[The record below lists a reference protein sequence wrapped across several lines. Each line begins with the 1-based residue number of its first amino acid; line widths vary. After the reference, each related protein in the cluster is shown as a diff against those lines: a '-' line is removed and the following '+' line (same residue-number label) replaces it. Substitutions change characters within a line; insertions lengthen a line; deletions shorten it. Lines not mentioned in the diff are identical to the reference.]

1 LNTKTA
7 PFGLARW
14 GICRGI
20 VQLAICGLWM
30 SILGTSLA
38 QAPQAQSQAPQSLNW
53 DQVKQR
59 FEASNPAL
67 KADAD
72 NVDEMKA
79 EEITAF
85 LRPNPQLTIAADG
98 TQIALHNGV
107 WTPFK
112 GTTEQ
117 PNFSYLHERQHK
129 RELRLES
136 AQEGTRITQSQHE
149 DLDRNMVFALRTAFV
164 GTLEAKFILDLAKAD
179 LDYYDKIIDISRS
192 RFRAGDIAQVDLDRI
207 ELQRVQ
213 YESEI
218 ATAIVNL
225 RTAKIQ
231 LLQMLDDRTPVD
243 QFDVIGKFDFSDVMQ
258 PLESYR
264 NAALAGR
271 PDLQAALQTIQQSQ
285 TNYKLAVAN
294 GSTDPTFSGWY
305 THNSST
311 NNPNGF
317 DTVGVS
323 VSVPLRIFDRNQ
335 GEKKRTQIDIERSQQ
350 ASEAAR
356 AQVFSDV
363 DTAYELVRSNIELLE
378 PYKEKYND
386 QALRVRDT
394 VTFAYEHGGAS
405 LMDFLNAQSDYRQV
419 QLAYAQLI
427 GAYLTAA
434 GQLNLAVG
442 SEAIQ

>member
-1 LNTKTA
+1 LNTNFAYIRLSSCCIKRRIA
-7 PFGLARW
+7 AFL
-14 GICRGI
+14 
-20 VQLAICGLWM
+20 ICGM
-30 SILGTSLA
+30 SLA
-38 QAPQAQSQAPQSLNW
+38 SFAAPPPACAQQALTW
-53 DQVKQR
+53 DQVKAK
-59 FEASNPAL
+59 FEADNPAM

-72 NVDEMKA
+72 TVDEMKA

-85 LRPNPQLTIAADG
+85 LRPNPQFTLAADG
-98 TQIALHNGV
+98 TQAAPHNGV

-117 PNFSYLHERQHK
+117 PNVSYLHERDHK

-149 DLDRNMVFALRTAFV
+149 DLDRNMTFALRTAFV
-164 GTLEAKFILDLAKAD
+164 GTLQAKFILDLARAD
-179 LDYYDKIIDISRS
+179 LDYYDKIIDISRTS
-192 RFRAGDIAQVDLDRI
+192 FKAGALAQIDLDRI

-218 ATAIVNL
+218 ETAIVNL

-231 LLQMLDDRTPVD
+231 LLQMLDDRTPVE
-243 QFDVIGKFDFSDVMQ
+243 QFDVTGDYDFSDNLQ
-258 PLESYR
+258 PLETFR
-264 NAALAGR
+264 DAALAAR
-271 PDLQAALQTIQQSQ
+271 PDLQAALQTIQQSD
-285 TNYKLAVAN
+285 TNHKLAVSN
-294 GSTDPTFSGWY
+294 GSTDPTFAGWF
-305 THNSST
+305 TNNSST
-311 NNPNGF
+311 NNPNGPE
-317 DTVGVS
+317 TIGAS
-323 VSVPLRIFDRNQ
+323 VSIPLRIFDKNQ
-335 GEKKRTQIDIERSQQ
+335 GEKKRTLIDIDRAQQ
-350 ASEAAR
+350 ASEATR

-363 DTAYELVRSNIELLE
+363 DTAYELVRSNVALLK

-427 GAYLTAA
+427 GSYLTAV

-442 SEAIQ
+442 RETIP

>member
-1 LNTKTA
+1 LVLA
-7 PFGLARW
+7 PGAR
-14 GICRGI
+14 
-20 VQLAICGLWM
+20 
-30 SILGTSLA
+30 A
-38 QAPQAQSQAPQSLNW
+38 QQALTW
-53 DQVKQR
+53 DQVRAK
-59 FEASNPAL
+59 FEAVNPAM

-85 LRPNPQLTIAADG
+85 LRPNPQFSLLADG
-98 TQIALHNGV
+98 TQIARHDGA

-112 GTTEQ
+112 GTYEQ
-117 PNFSYLHERQHK
+117 PNFSYLHEREHK

-136 AQEGTRITQSQHE
+136 AQEGTRITQSEHE

-164 GTLEAKFILDLAKAD
+164 GTLQAKFILDLARAD
-179 LDYYDKIIDISRS
+179 LDYYDKIIDISRTM
-192 RFRAGDIAQVDLDRI
+192 FKAGAIGQIDLDRI
-207 ELQRVQ
+207 ELLRVQ

-218 ATAIVNL
+218 ETAIVNL

-231 LLQMLDDRTPVD
+231 LLQMLNDRTPVD
-243 QFDVIGKFDFSDVMQ
+243 QFDVTGPFDFSDNLQ
-258 PLESYR
+258 PLDTYR
-264 NAALAGR
+264 DAALAAR

-285 TNYKLAVAN
+285 TNHKLAVAN
-294 GSTDPTFSGWY
+294 GSADPTFAGWY
-305 THNSST
+305 TYNAST
-311 NNPNGF
+311 NNPNGPQ
-317 DTVGVS
+317 TLGAS
-323 VSVPLRIFDRNQ
+323 VSIPLRIFDKNQ
-335 GEKKRTQIDIERSQQ
+335 GEKKRTLIDIDRSQQ
-350 ASEAAR
+350 ASEATR

-363 DTAYELVRSNIELLE
+363 DTAYELVRSNIALLK
-378 PYKEKYND
+378 PYKAKYND

-442 SEAIQ
+442 SEAMK

>member
-1 LNTKTA
+1 MNTKQTVHCVSSPYTKRWIVA
-7 PFGLARW
+7 FWILGLGLALVAGQEMR
-14 GICRGI
+14 
-20 VQLAICGLWM
+20 
-30 SILGTSLA
+30 A
-38 QAPQAQSQAPQSLNW
+38 QQALTW
-53 DQVKQR
+53 DQVKAK

-85 LRPNPQLTIAADG
+85 LRPNPQFTVLADG
-98 TQIALHNGV
+98 TQIARHDGV

-112 GTTEQ
+112 GTYEQ
-117 PNFSYLHERQHK
+117 PNFSYLHERDHK

-136 AQEGTRITQSQHE
+136 AQEGTRITESQHE
-149 DLDRNMVFALRTAFV
+149 DLDINMIFALRTEFV
-164 GTLEAKFILDLAKAD
+164 GTLQAKFILDLAKAD
-179 LDYYDKIIDISRS
+179 LDYYDKIIDISRT
-192 RFRAGDIAQVDLDRI
+192 RFKAGDLAQIDLDRI

-218 ATAIVNL
+218 EIAIVNL

-243 QFDVIGKFDFSDVMQ
+243 QFDVTGPFDFSDNLE
-258 PLESYR
+258 PLETYR
-264 NAALAGR
+264 DAALAAR
-271 PDLQAALQTIQQSQ
+271 PDLQAALQTIQQSD
-285 TNYKLAVAN
+285 TNHKLAISN
-294 GSTDPTFSGWY
+294 GSTDPTYAAWY
-305 THNSST
+305 TYNAST
-311 NNPNGF
+311 NNPNGPQ
-317 DTVGVS
+317 TLGVS
-323 VSVPLRIFDRNQ
+323 VSIPLRIFDRNQ
-335 GEKKRTQIDIERSQQ
+335 GEKKRTLIDIDRAQQ
-350 ASEAAR
+350 ASEATR

-363 DTAYELVRSNIELLE
+363 DTAYELVRSNVALLK

-394 VTFAYEHGGAS
+394 VTFAYQHGGAS

-419 QLAYAQLI
+419 QLAYAQLL
-427 GAYLTAA
+427 GAYLTAV

-442 SEAIQ
+442 REVIP

>member
-1 LNTKTA
+1 MA
-7 PFGLARW
+7 FAVP
-14 GICRGI
+14 
-20 VQLAICGLWM
+20 AI
-30 SILGTSLA
+30 SA
-38 QAPQAQSQAPQSLNW
+38 QQALDW
-53 DQVKQR
+53 DQVKAK
-59 FEASNPAL
+59 FEADNPAM

-85 LRPNPQLTIAADG
+85 LRPNPQFTLSADG
-98 TQIALHNGV
+98 TQAAPHNGV

-117 PNFSYLHERQHK
+117 PNVSYLHERDHK

-149 DLDRNMVFALRTAFV
+149 DLDRNMIFALRTAFV
-164 GTLEAKFILDLAKAD
+164 GTLQAKFVLDMAKAD
-179 LDYYDKIIDISRS
+179 LDYYDKIIDISRAS
-192 RFRAGDIAQVDLDRI
+192 FKAGALAQIDLDRI

-218 ATAIVNL
+218 ETAIVNL

-243 QFDVIGKFDFSDVMQ
+243 QFDVTGDYDFSDNLQ
-258 PLESYR
+258 PLETFR
-264 NAALAGR
+264 DAALAAR
-271 PDLQAALQTIQQSQ
+271 PDLQAALQTIQQSD
-285 TNYKLAVAN
+285 TNHKLAVSN
-294 GSTDPTFSGWY
+294 GSTDPTFAGWF
-305 THNSST
+305 TNNSST
-311 NNPNGF
+311 NNPNGPE
-317 DTVGVS
+317 TIGAS
-323 VSVPLRIFDRNQ
+323 VSIPLRIFDKNQ
-335 GEKKRTQIDIERSQQ
+335 GEKKRTLIDIDRAQQ
-350 ASEAAR
+350 ASEATR

-363 DTAYELVRSNIELLE
+363 DTAYELVRSNVALLK

-427 GAYLTAA
+427 GSYLTAI

-442 SEAIQ
+442 RETIP

>member
-1 LNTKTA
+1 LNTKRAVHDEKSCHTKRWFSCA
-7 PFGLARW
+7 QICSFGLMT
-14 GICRGI
+14 
-20 VQLAICGLWM
+20 LAVPTIA
-30 SILGTSLA
+30 A
-38 QAPQAQSQAPQSLNW
+38 QQALSW
-53 DQVKQR
+53 DQVKAK
-59 FEASNPAL
+59 FEADNPAM

-72 NVDEMKA
+72 NVNEMKA

-85 LRPNPQLTIAADG
+85 LRPNPQFTLAADG
-98 TQIALHNGV
+98 TQAAPHNGV

-117 PNFSYLHERQHK
+117 PNVSYLHERDHK

-149 DLDRNMVFALRTAFV
+149 DLDRNMIFALRTAFV
-164 GTLEAKFILDLAKAD
+164 GTLQAKFILDLAKAD
-179 LDYYDKIIDISRS
+179 LDYYDKIIDVSRAS
-192 RFRAGDIAQVDLDRI
+192 FKAGALAQIDLDRI

-218 ATAIVNL
+218 ETAIVNL

-231 LLQMLDDRTPVD
+231 LLQMLDDRTPLD
-243 QFDVIGKFDFSDVMQ
+243 QFDVTGDFDFSDNLQ
-258 PLESYR
+258 PLETYR
-264 NAALAGR
+264 DAALAAR
-271 PDLQAALQTIQQSQ
+271 PDLQAALQTIQQSD
-285 TNYKLAVAN
+285 TNHKLAVSN
-294 GSTDPTFSGWY
+294 GSTDPTFAGWF
-305 THNSST
+305 TNNSST
-311 NNPNGF
+311 NNPNGPE
-317 DTVGVS
+317 TIGAS
-323 VSVPLRIFDRNQ
+323 VSIPLRIFDKNQ
-335 GEKKRTQIDIERSQQ
+335 GEKKRTLIDIDRAQQ
-350 ASEAAR
+350 AGEATR

-363 DTAYELVRSNIELLE
+363 DTAYELVHSNIALLK

-427 GAYLTAA
+427 GSYLTAV

-442 SEAIQ
+442 REAVP